1 MKVAKK
7 NKATDYVSS
16 DSKITT
22 EVAEN
27 YDLFTKLGVRG
38 TPAML
43 IDGTLLPG
51 YLPYEKL
58 YQIVKAKLE
67 EKSK

>member
-1 MKVAKK
+1 KWVGSIS
-7 NKATDYVSS
+7 NL
-16 DSKITT
+16 ITQQS
-22 EVAEN
+22 
-27 YDLFTKLGVRG
+27 R